1 MTQSISGLHVIETAV
16 FTLSGEN
23 TKRWCNGMFSNN
35 FRRMQPMDAHRSAI
49 CDDRGRVQG
58 FIDAICIDADTF
70 LCALDGTTLEWFT
83 GRFQMYMMLDDIEMD
98 EGIHTI
104 HHLLSATDLEALN
117 LPVPETGKAL
127 LHDGAWIVHRPR
139 LRGHDGFDILRTEE
153 STLDISKIV
162 EQSAAIDGSAW
173 QGLRVDTRTPEFPT
187 DFTDKSFIHDFDLQD
202 SVCNFNKGCYVGQEI
217 INRMDIKELANKKLL
232 RIQCSSGTFTV
243 GASVSVDDKQ
253 VGTITAVHP
262 DGQTAL
268 AVLKKSAWTAETTVS
283 GDGFTASVLAV

>member
-1 MTQSISGLHVIETAV
+1 MTQSTSQLHVIETAV

-58 FIDAICIDADTF
+58 FIDAVCIDAETF
-70 LCALDGTTLEWFT
+70 LCTLDGTTLEWFT

-98 EGIHTI
+98 EGINTV
-104 HHLLSATDLEALN
+104 HHLLNADDLATLN
-117 LPVPETGKAL
+117 LPVPETGKAV
-127 LHDGAWIVHRPR
+127 LHEGAWIVNRPR
-139 LRGHDGFDILRTEE
+139 LRGRSGFDILRTEE
-153 STLDISKIV
+153 STLDIAKIV
-162 EQSAAIDGSAW
+162 EQSSTIDPSQW
-173 QGLRVDTRTPEFPT
+173 QSLRIDTRTPEFPT

-232 RIQCSSGTFTV
+232 RIQCSSGTLSV
-243 GASVSVDDKQ
+243 NASVSMGDKQ
-253 VGTITAVHP
+253 IGVITAVHP
-262 DGQTAL
+262 DGLTGL
-268 AVLKKSAWTAETTVS
+268 AMLKKSAWTANTELS
-283 GDGFTASVLAV
+283 GDGFTATVLTV